1 MYSFFCKYR
10 DKDDYDE
17 ALVYY
22 YQKALKIWYR
32 IYKNNVNH
40 PNIQA
45 HYLSNQ
51 IFKSQDLGNEA
62 DIEYNHQSKENK
74 TINSRKQQQ
83 LQLTLLHT

>member
-17 ALVYY
+17 ALVY

-51 IFKSQDLGNEA
+51 IFKSQDLDNEA
-62 DIEYNHQSKENK
+62 DIQSKENK
-74 TINSRKQQQ
+74 THQIQENNNNYN
-83 LQLTLLHT
+83 